1 VHSAIFQHMK
11 LETEMSNRGE
21 KIGTHWQIDIHPVWE
36 NESG

>member
-21 KIGTHWQIDIHPVWE
+21 KIGTH
-36 NESG
+36 